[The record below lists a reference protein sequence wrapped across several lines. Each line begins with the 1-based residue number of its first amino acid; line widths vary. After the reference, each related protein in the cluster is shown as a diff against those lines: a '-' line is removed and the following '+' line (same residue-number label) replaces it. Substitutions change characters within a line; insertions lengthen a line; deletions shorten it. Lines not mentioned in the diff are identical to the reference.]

1 MFFHNI
7 KIAIVTLNLSIAQ
20 QIVYIKDLFIFVISN
35 CRIHLSAEFLA
46 KISLEIYNFLS

>member
-35 CRIHLSAEFLA
+35 CRIYLSADFLA
-46 KISLEIYNFLS
+46 KIPLKIYNYL